1 MKNLILLSLIS
12 LPSCHIYQLDSQDN
26 ANESKAKFFVS
37 AKRNLKP
44 KYPLI
49 HVQLDG
55 NNFRYYYMFYKDKIL
70 KNDFKRKVSA
80 LYRVTFDSTNTSN
93 LTNLDSII
101 FKRVISI
108 MDSLQF
114 TELIS
119 PAGTTGFKVEKTYK

>member
-1 MKNLILLSLIS
+1 M
-12 LPSCHIYQLDSQDN
+12 
-26 ANESKAKFFVS
+26 
-37 AKRNLKP
+37 
-44 KYPLI
+44 
-49 HVQLDG
+49 QLDG

-93 LTNLDSII
+93 LTHLDSIV

-114 TELIS
+114 NELIS